1 MILGRPTN
9 LWLAAGSGLLN
20 LGFLVASTL
29 GYAAPETLVAGA
41 NLALA
46 AVIALVAG
54 QPPTLT
60 AGDTYTIQTPKG
72 QPNYSATVEEPPM
85 ATTPEPSL
93 R

>member
-9 LWLAAGSGLLN
+9 LWLAAGSGILN
-20 LGFLVASTL
+20 LGFLIGSTL

-54 QPPTLT
+54 QPPALSP
-60 AGDTYTIQTPKG
+60 GDAYTIVTPKG
-72 QPNYSATVEEPPM
+72 QPNYEATVATPPKS
-85 ATTPEPSL
+85 TTPEPAT
-93 R
+93 